1 MACLLPYII
10 TIHLLLLPIV
20 IINRNMCVDARE
32 TVPKQADPLT
42 DQIKS
47 WRRAGKTWQEVADN
61 LADKKYLGY
70 QMAPGPICRFMGRIK
85 RRPYPLGA
93 EPLTPS
99 RRLPPR
105 QNLETF
111 PRKPLA
117 ASSRESGNGPKARDN
132 LTPSP
137 RTLHGISLSSLRNF
151 SAQANNAKK

>member
-1 MACLLPYII
+1 MPGKPFQSKLIPF
-10 TIHLLLLPIV
+10 
-20 IINRNMCVDARE
+20 
-32 TVPKQADPLT
+32 T

-93 EPLTPS
+93 EPLTEPTPPSPAKPGNIPQEEPS
-99 RRLPPR
+99 RI
-105 QNLETF
+105 LE
-111 PRKPLA
+111 RI
-117 ASSRESGNGPKARDN
+117 GNGPKARDN

-137 RTLHGISLSSLRNF
+137 RTLHGVSALSLRNF